1 MTRSLRYAGMV
12 GLIVLGTAPLTPQQ
26 TGEQSAGPVIRVT
39 VDLVQVDAV
48 VTDAKGRHVTG
59 LKPED
64 FQILEDGKPQK
75 ITHFS
80 YVAGTAIPGGP
91 ARVNPEPRQ
100 PSAKMS
106 EAIPAPAKALRPDEV
121 QRTIVLMADDL
132 GLSSDDIP
140 NVRKA
145 MKSFVDRQ
153 MQAGDLASIMT
164 TSGGMGAMQ
173 QLTSDK
179 RQLYAS
185 IDRIHYLPG
194 RTGLTWYVPILPP
207 GPDKHLREEIE
218 KRISAVRSPIL
229 ALGTF
234 NVLAYAIQGLRE
246 MPGRKAIALFSDGF
260 PPAAGQIVQL
270 ANRASIVIYTLDPR
284 GLVSQFFTAVDAK
297 GTMFLG
303 NGIDNDEAKR
313 LAAYRD
319 TQKGLEQLAQGTGGI
334 FFHDYNDLSQGLAS
348 ALDDMSSYYLIG
360 YQPQRT
366 DFDQVRGLPKF
377 HKNEV
382 EVLRASLRVR
392 SRNGFVGVPDPPA
405 VLENTASKS
414 GKEELRKALFSPF
427 HTNGFPVHLSAF
439 YSASATKD
447 PKTGRRP
454 TLLRAMLAID
464 ARGLKFNDTAD
475 AGKQLNLDI
484 VAAAYGAKNEMV
496 ASSDR
501 VFSVAMTP
509 EEMNRTVDSG
519 LLYDFEIEIPK
530 PGPYQ
535 LRVAAWDANAEL
547 AGSASAFVEIP
558 DFNRTGIALSSV
570 QLYDS
575 DAKRNE
581 EVTRAGVLGAGSP
594 VTRVFASGAVL
605 KYDCTVYGPLI
616 DMETRRPKLDMTV
629 RLFRGPEQIYTGQP
643 IALAIADGNSTAA
656 VHAAGE
662 IKLPATL
669 PPGGYALE
677 LRVHDRLEAKHMQPA
692 AQWGGL
698 HAGQIT
704 RQARWRHALN
714 LSFLG

>member
-1 MTRSLRYAGMV
+1 MTRLLRYAGAV
-12 GLIVLGTAPLTPQQ
+12 GLILLGTAPLTPQQ
-26 TGEQSAGPVIRVT
+26 TSEQSAGPVIRVT

-48 VTDAKGRHVTG
+48 VTDSQGRHVTG

-80 YVAGTAIPGGP
+80 YVPGTSIAGGP
-91 ARVNPEPRQ
+91 APVNPPPREPSGKT
-100 PSAKMS
+100 P
-106 EAIPAPAKALRPDEV
+106 EAIPAPVKALRPEEV
-121 QRTIVLMADDL
+121 RRTIVLMADDL

-179 RQLYAS
+179 SQLYAS
-185 IDRIHYLPG
+185 IERIHYMPG
-194 RTGLTWYVPILPP
+194 RTGLTWYAPILPA
-207 GPDKHLREEIE
+207 GPDKKFRMEIE
-218 KRISAVRSPIL
+218 QRISAARSPVL
-229 ALGTF
+229 TLGTL

-260 PPAAGQIVQL
+260 PPAAGRIVQL

-284 GLVSQFFTAVDAK
+284 GLVSQFFTAVDAM
-297 GTMFLG
+297 GTMTLG

-313 LAAYRD
+313 LAAYRG

-334 FFHDYNDLSQGLAS
+334 FFHDYNGLTQGLAS

-377 HKNEV
+377 HKIEV
-382 EVLRASLRVR
+382 KVLRAGLQVR

-405 VLENTASKS
+405 VTEDTVRKS
-414 GKEELRKALFSPF
+414 GKEELQKALFSPF
-427 HTNGFPVHLSAF
+427 HANGFPVHLSAF
-439 YSASATKD
+439 YSAAAVKD

-454 TLLRAMLAID
+454 ALLRAMLAID
-464 ARGLKFNDTAD
+464 ARGLKFSDTPD
-475 AGKQLNLDI
+475 GKKQLNLDI
-484 VAAAYGAKNEMV
+484 IAVAYGANSEVV

-501 VFSVAMTP
+501 TFKPVMTT
-509 EEMNRTVDSG
+509 EEMNQTVASG
-519 LLYDFEIEIPK
+519 LVYSFEIEIPK

-547 AGSASAFVEIP
+547 AGSASTFVEIP
-558 DFNRTGIALSSV
+558 DYTRSGIALSSV

-581 EVTRAGVLGAGSP
+581 ELTRAGVLGAGSP
-594 VTRVFASGAVL
+594 VTRVFASGAAL
-605 KYDCTVYGPLI
+605 KYDCTVYGSLI
-616 DMETRRPKLDMTV
+616 DVQTRRPKLDMAV

-643 IALAIADGNSTAA
+643 ITVPIADGNSTAPI
-656 VHAAGE
+656 HAAGE
-662 IKLPATL
+662 VKLPATL
-669 PPGGYALE
+669 PPGDYALE
-677 LRVHDRLEAKHMQPA
+677 LIVYDRLEKSKPQPA
-692 AQWGGL
+692 EQFVDFSLAKQP
-698 HAGQIT
+698 
-704 RQARWRHALN
+704 
-714 LSFLG
+714 

>member
-1 MTRSLRYAGMV
+1 MTRLLRYAGAV
-12 GLIVLGTAPLTPQQ
+12 GLLVLGTAPLTPQQ
-26 TGEQSAGPVIRVT
+26 SSEQSAGPVIRVT

-48 VTDAKGRHVTG
+48 VTDSQGRHVTG

-64 FQILEDGKPQK
+64 FQILEDGKPET

-80 YVAGTAIPGGP
+80 YVPGTGIAGGQAP
-91 ARVNPEPRQ
+91 VNPAPRK
-100 PSAKMS
+100 PSGKTH
-106 EAIPAPAKALRPDEV
+106 EATPAPTKALRPEEV

-179 RQLYAS
+179 SRLHAS
-185 IDRIHYLPG
+185 IERIHYMPG
-194 RTGLTWYVPILPP
+194 RTGLTWYAPILPA
-207 GPDKHLREEIE
+207 GPDKKFRMELEQ
-218 KRISAVRSPIL
+218 RISAARSPVL
-229 ALGTF
+229 TLGTL

-260 PPAAGQIVQL
+260 PPAAGRIVQL
-270 ANRASIVIYTLDPR
+270 ANRASIVIYSLDPR
-284 GLVSQFFTAVDAK
+284 GLVSQFFTAVDAM
-297 GTMFLG
+297 GTMTLG

-313 LAAYRD
+313 LAAYRG

-334 FFHDYNDLSQGLAS
+334 FFHDDNDLSQGLAS

-377 HKNEV
+377 HKTEV
-382 EVLRASLRVR
+382 KVLRARLQVR

-405 VLENTASKS
+405 FSKDAGRKS
-414 GKEELRKALFSPF
+414 SKEELRKALFSPF
-427 HTNGFPVHLSAF
+427 HANGFPVHLSAF
-439 YSASATKD
+439 YSAATARD

-454 TLLRAMLAID
+454 ALLRAMLAID
-464 ARGLKFNDTAD
+464 ARGLKFNDTPD
-475 AGKQLNLDI
+475 SKKQLNLDI
-484 VAAAYGAKNEMV
+484 VAAAYGANNEVV

-501 VFSVAMTP
+501 TFSVAMTP
-509 EEMNRTVDSG
+509 DEMNRTVASG
-519 LLYDFEIEIPK
+519 LVYNFEIGIPK

-547 AGSASAFVEIP
+547 AGSASTFVLIP
-558 DFNRTGIALSSV
+558 DYSRTGLALSSV

-575 DAKRNE
+575 DVKRNE
-581 EVTRAGVLGAGSP
+581 ELTRAGVLGAGSP
-594 VTRVFASGAVL
+594 VTRVFAPGAAL

-616 DMETRRPKLDMTV
+616 DMQTGRPKLDMAV

-643 IALAIADGNSTAA
+643 IGLAIAAGSSAPA
-656 VHAAGE
+656 HAAGE
-662 IKLPATL
+662 IKLPAML
-669 PPGGYALE
+669 PPGDYALE
-677 LRVHDRLEAKHMQPA
+677 LIVYDRLEKKQSEGV
-692 AQWGGL
+692 AQWVDFTL
-698 HAGQIT
+698 VK
-704 RQARWRHALN
+704 
-714 LSFLG
+714 

>member
-1 MTRSLRYAGMV
+1 MIRSLRYAGAV
-12 GLIVLGTAPLTPQQ
+12 GLMALGTVSLTSQP

-64 FQILEDGKPQK
+64 FEILEDGKPQK

-80 YVAGTAIPGGP
+80 YMPGNAIPGGQAP
-91 ARVNPEPRQ
+91 VNPAPKQ
-100 PSAKMS
+100 PSAKTS
-106 EAIPAPAKALRPDEV
+106 EAIPAPAKALRPEEV
-121 QRTIVLMADDL
+121 SRTIVLMADDL

-179 RQLYAS
+179 SQLYAS
-185 IDRIHYLPG
+185 IERIHYMPG

-207 GPDKHLREEIE
+207 GPDKKFRMEIE
-218 KRISAVRSPIL
+218 KRISAARSPVL
-229 ALGTF
+229 TLSTL

-260 PPAAGQIVQL
+260 PPAAGRIVQL

-297 GTMFLG
+297 GTMTLG

-334 FFHDYNDLSQGLAS
+334 FFHDDNDLSQGLAS

-366 DFDQVRGLPKF
+366 DFDQVRGRPKF
-377 HKNEV
+377 HKTEV
-382 EVLRASLRVR
+382 KVLRAGLQVR

-405 VLENTASKS
+405 FSEDAGRKS

-427 HTNGFPVHLSAF
+427 HANGFPVHLSAF
-439 YSASATKD
+439 YSASTAKD

-454 TLLRAMLAID
+454 TLLRAMLTID
-464 ARGLKFNDTAD
+464 ARGLKFNDTPE
-475 AGKQLNLDI
+475 GKKQLNLDI
-484 VAAAYGAKNEMV
+484 VAAAYGANNEVV

-501 VFSVAMTP
+501 IFSVAMTP
-509 EEMNRTVDSG
+509 DEMHQTVAAG
-519 LLYDFEIEIPK
+519 LVYNFEIEIAK

-547 AGSASAFVEIP
+547 AGSASTFVEIP
-558 DFNRTGIALSSV
+558 DYNRTGIALSSV

-581 EVTRAGVLGAGSP
+581 ELTRAGVLGAGSP
-594 VTRVFASGAVL
+594 VTRVFTPGAAL

-616 DMETRRPKLDMTV
+616 DMQTGRPKLDMEV

-643 IALAIADGNSTAA
+643 IALAIADGNSTAP

-669 PPGGYALE
+669 PPGDYALE
-677 LRVHDRLEAKHMQPA
+677 LSVHDRLEKKQLQGA
-692 AQWGGL
+692 AQWVDFTL
-698 HAGQIT
+698 V
-704 RQARWRHALN
+704 R
-714 LSFLG
+714 